1 MPTNPNVDPWL
12 PTNLSGSTALV
23 AIYPEVWRVAAGFF
37 ASPERMLSI
46 QCLSIS
52 EHEGVR
58 PSVARFRY
66 AFGNNDPY
74 SPQRIEEALSTLSN
88 VPGAILPSD
97 TLYVLAYRPDGVP
110 EVLFHGHPVGF
121 EATLGGPDSED
132 APILAVGVSRRLSD
146 TPIGG
151 PVLRSTA
158 TPLGINDA
166 ENIEATGLVAVFNP
180 HGVGNCTADAVDY
193 FYQPSGVTDHDRQYP
208 VFIDVNAA
216 EDVDDPNNAGQKI
229 KARTKWTLAN
239 AARLLCWRFNG
250 DEELVTNPKGRD
262 LDDLLVTL
270 ELDPTNTLATAVD
283 PNDPTTYV
291 TEPIVVP
298 NTPITGRDWLPQLH
312 ALIVDRGFASML
324 RPEFSGSPGDVGGI
338 RTRLDIYRVQ
348 TGDVKDL
355 LLQPEGSVL
364 DLTLSNIN
372 VLDVTRD
379 VSDAPNEIRVIGA
392 PVRWQADFVL
402 APGYPRA
409 MPSRTD
415 ATDSGTSTGFNRF
428 DSNNDR
434 QDSTRADIDKYRL
447 YVFDENGSGHYAYG
461 SDTLVTGTPTS
472 LDRIFGAPD
481 PQTGVPKYATRAR
494 PTTRELI
501 SKDGDGR
508 RLRVQLEYSTD
519 YTGPAPALW
528 DATASGTDK
537 GTWTPIDGGYT
548 ILKDRL
554 GIRISIDQ
562 PNHWKV
568 GSAAKA
574 ILHGV
579 EAQANPV
586 APPVGQTSRFYLRLT
601 AVIEADDAVEGLA
614 ERRPNAALPQTITR
628 TVDARD
634 RYFKE
639 VLASGTDFN
648 PATPDP
654 ANDSVSRDDTAAALA
669 EAIALRDATDAGVLD
684 GTATVPRITTFYKV
698 GDRLRSIDGR
708 NLGFRTDGG
717 KSTDPAIYPTIVGR
731 SFDFMGQT
739 TTLQISDAQSHRHS
753 YRRATTRRPT
763 SHG

>member
-12 PTNLSGSTALV
+12 PDNLDGATALLAV
-23 AIYPEVWRVAAGFF
+23 YPEVWRVAAGFF
-37 ASPERMLSI
+37 ASPERMPSI
-46 QCLSIS
+46 QCLNIS

-66 AFGNNDPY
+66 AFGDNNPY

-88 VPGAILPSD
+88 VPGAILPGD
-97 TLYVLAYRPDGVP
+97 TLYVLAYRPDGTP
-110 EVLFHGHPVGF
+110 EVLFHGEPVGF
-121 EATLGGPDSED
+121 EATLSPDGED

-180 HGVGNCTADAVDY
+180 HGAGNCTADSVDY
-193 FYQPSGVTDHDRQYP
+193 FYQPLGVTDHDRQYP

-216 EDVDDPNNAGQKI
+216 EEVDDPNNAGQKI

-239 AARLLCWRFNG
+239 AARLLCWRYNG

-291 TEPIVVP
+291 TKPIVVP

-312 ALIVDRGFASML
+312 ALIADRGFASML

-348 TGDVKDL
+348 TGEVKDL

-402 APGYPRA
+402 APGYPSDPA
-409 MPSRTD
+409 DSS
-415 ATDSGTSTGFNRF
+415 SGTSSASPF
-428 DSNNDR
+428 DSNAIAE
-434 QDSTRADIDKYRL
+434 DSTRANIDKYRL
-447 YVFDENGSGHYAYG
+447 YVFDEDGSGHYAYG
-461 SDTLVTGTPTS
+461 SDAKVTGSPTS

-481 PQTGVPKYATRAR
+481 PQTGVPTYATRTR
-494 PTTRELI
+494 PAKDGFLI
-501 SKDGDGR
+501 SKDGEGR
-508 RLRVQLEYSTD
+508 RIRVQLEYSTD
-519 YTGPAPALW
+519 YTGPSPALW
-528 DATASGTDK
+528 DATADGTDK
-537 GTWTPIDGGYT
+537 GTWLPIDGGYT

-554 GIRISIDQ
+554 GIRVSIDN
-562 PNHWKV
+562 PNKWTVNSSNGKPV
-568 GSAAKA
+568 VLK
-574 ILHGV
+574 GV
-579 EAQANPV
+579 EAQADPV

-601 AVIEADDAVEGLA
+601 AVIEADTAVEGLA

-634 RYFKE
+634 RFAKE
-639 VLASGTDFN
+639 ILAAASDFN
-648 PATPDP
+648 PQAVGPD
-654 ANDSVSRDDTAAALA
+654 ADSVQRDDTAAALA

-684 GTATVPRITTFYKV
+684 GSCTVPRITTFYKV

-717 KSTDPAIYPTIVGR
+717 KSTDPAILPTIVGR
-731 SFDFMGQT
+731 SFDFMNQST
-739 TTLQISDAQSHRHS
+739 SLQISDSNAHRTS
-753 YRRATTRRPT
+753 YRRAPTRRPT